1 MAEQAR
7 RTQEEMVRLAK
18 EEREAEWEE
27 DGDDEEDTRPTSATK
42 VRSEVIGEGDSRSG
56 AGSDLDEDE
65 DEDDDPPVPGEE
77 GYAEWEFER
86 LIEQRVEEMSQ
97 DEELLLAK
105 MCMQGEAL
113 AEMDAMF
120 GSDPEWLEMKAAMDA
135 RGEVTD
141 REYLDLMSKL
151 SEGID
156 TSKLDGEGAGRAAGE
171 GLGTPM

>member
-1 MAEQAR
+1 M
-7 RTQEEMVRLAK
+7 RLAK

-56 AGSDLDEDE
+56 AGSDLDE

-135 RGEVTD
+135 RGEGTD